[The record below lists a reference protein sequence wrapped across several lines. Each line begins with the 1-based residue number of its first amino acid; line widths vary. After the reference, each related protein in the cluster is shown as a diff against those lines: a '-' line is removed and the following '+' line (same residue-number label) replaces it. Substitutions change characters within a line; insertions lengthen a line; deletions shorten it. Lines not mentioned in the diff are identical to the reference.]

1 MDPTLTLQA
10 LAKCSPCAAV
20 GGSGHRD
27 AGWGSSRARGRRLG
41 TTTVR
46 ASFRGPVDQ
55 DQDQDQEETGIFAGW
70 CTLVSFAILGGCGC
84 GFCFFLV
91 A

>member
-1 MDPTLTLQA
+1 MQA
-10 LAKCSPCAAV
+10 GGLPVHGEGGWAQPQTGLLAE
-20 GGSGHRD
+20 GQWTR
-27 AGWGSSRARGRRLG
+27 
-41 TTTVR
+41 
-46 ASFRGPVDQ
+46 
-55 DQDQDQEETGIFAGW
+55 DQDQEETGIFAGR